1 MMVRQRKTRG
11 RLFWKYVVLFVAL
24 ISGALLASGGLEIY
38 FSYQENKTA
47 LARIQSEKAAA
58 AASTIQQFMQ
68 EFERQL
74 GWTTHLPFVLDTEG
88 LEQRRLDYLRLL
100 RQVPAIMEIIH
111 LDPSGKEQLRISRW
125 AMDVVGSKK
134 DFSRE
139 PEFLEATALRTYYS
153 PVYFRQESEP
163 YLTLAMAD
171 RVESSG
177 VNVAEVNLK
186 FMWDVISEIKVGKA
200 GYAYV
205 VDSQGRLIAHPDIS
219 LVLRQ
224 TDFSSL
230 PQVEAART
238 APSTPVQER
247 NEAVI
252 ASNISGIQ
260 VLTAHAAM
268 GPLGWIVFVES
279 PLDEAFAPLYSSI
292 LRTMVLLLM
301 GLFLSALASLLLVR
315 KMVIPIRALQTE
327 AARIG
332 AGDLSRR
339 IDIRTGDELEALAD
353 QFNHMTAQLQES
365 YAHLEQRVE
374 ERTRELSEAHQ
385 TVQKQATRLETQST
399 QLAEWNR
406 ELEQRVR
413 EQLDELERA
422 GRLKRFLPPQLADL
436 IVSSGDEHL
445 LESHRREIT
454 VVFCDLRGFTAF
466 AETAEPEEVMGV
478 LSEYHSALGSLIF
491 RFEGTLDSFI
501 GDGLMVFFNDP
512 LPCPDPEAR
521 AVRMGVAM
529 HECVDALI
537 GKWRKHGHQLGF
549 GVGIS
554 QGYATLGRIGFEGR
568 FDYSAIGS
576 VTNLASRLCDEAKA
590 GQTLISQSVNA
601 KVEAL
606 VVSEPVG
613 NLTLKGFHRP
623 VAAYNIVRLKD

>member
-11 RLFWKYVVLFVAL
+11 RLFWKYVVLFVTL
-24 ISGALLASGGLEIY
+24 ISGVLLASGGLEIY

-74 GWTTHLPFVLDTEG
+74 GWTTHFPFVLDTEG

-100 RQVPAIMEIIH
+100 RQVPAITEIIH
-111 LDPSGKEQLRISRW
+111 LDPSGKEQLRVSRL

-134 DFSRE
+134 DYSRE
-139 PEFLEATALRTYYS
+139 PEFLEAKALRTYYS

-171 RVESSG
+171 RAKNSG

-224 TDFSSL
+224 TDLSSL

-385 TVQKQATRLETQST
+385 TVQEQATRLETQSA

-466 AETAEPEEVMGV
+466 SETAEPEEVMGV
-478 LSEYHSALGSLIF
+478 LSEYHSGLGSLIF

-537 GKWRKHGHQLGF
+537 GTWRKHGHQLGF

-576 VTNLASRLCDEAKA
+576 VPNLASRLCDHAKD

-601 KVEAL
+601 KVGAL